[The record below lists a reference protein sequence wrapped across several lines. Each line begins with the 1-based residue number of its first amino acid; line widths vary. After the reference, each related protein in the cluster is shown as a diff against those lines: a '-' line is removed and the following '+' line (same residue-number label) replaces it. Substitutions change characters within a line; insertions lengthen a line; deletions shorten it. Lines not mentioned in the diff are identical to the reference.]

1 MLVSESKMPKE
12 CDRRPKGV
20 TVDFETNR
28 SRKKEWLRHCQ
39 NVVVEMKRSSDKNRR
54 GSFWRGSMER
64 QNRPLTLPKG
74 KSRGYQGYLKAPR

>member
-20 TVDFETNR
+20 TVDLETNR

-54 GSFWRGSMER
+54 GSFWRGEYGTAESA
-64 QNRPLTLPKG
+64 PDSTKW
-74 KSRGYQGYLKAPR
+74 KKQGVPGVLGVP